1 MLDAFGLVAA
11 KVRNTKVGDRFG
23 RLEVV
28 AIGVKGR
35 YRYYAVCSCDCGSG
49 LKPYRIDGL
58 VSKAVL
64 SCGCYRLDLITTHKL
79 TTSGHYSRWRN
90 IMNRCYD
97 ENNPAFKNYGGRG
110 IKVHQ
115 PWHDIRNF
123 VADLPS
129 GYKPGAQLD
138 RIDNDGD
145 YEPGNIRWAT
155 PKQNSANRRSTTK
168 LTFKGETKSQREWA
182 RQLGIDERLINS
194 RINSLGWSVDRALSE
209 PALEKLDVVKRASAA
224 RWAGHE
230 TQGRPGPKTSRRLL
244 RVNYAGCEMTMAEL
258 SDHCGI
264 GTKDLRRRIFEL
276 GWPVDRAI
284 KP

>member
-1 MLDAFGLVAA
+1 MLANFGLVETNA
-11 KVRNTKVGDRFG
+11 KAIKIGQKFG
-23 RLEVV
+23 RLSVIEVGQ
-28 AIGVKGR
+28 IPNS
-35 YRYYAVCSCDCGSG
+35 YRYIAVCVCECGALIKQRFDHL
-49 LKPYRIDGL
+49 LKGF
-58 VSKAVL
+58 AV
-64 SCGCYRLDLITTHKL
+64 SCGCFRVEKITKHGLKNSPHYNAWKNMLD
-79 TTSGHYSRWRN
+79 
-90 IMNRCYD
+90 RCYN
-97 ENNPAFKNYGGRG
+97 EKCKAYKNYGGRG

-129 GYKPGAQLD
+129 GYKPGVQLD

-194 RINSLGWSVDRALSE
+194 RILNLGWSVDRALSE
-209 PALEKLDVVKRASAA
+209 PVLEQLDVVKRASAT

-244 RVNYAGCEMTMAEL
+244 RVNYAGREMTMAEL

-284 KP
+284 KT